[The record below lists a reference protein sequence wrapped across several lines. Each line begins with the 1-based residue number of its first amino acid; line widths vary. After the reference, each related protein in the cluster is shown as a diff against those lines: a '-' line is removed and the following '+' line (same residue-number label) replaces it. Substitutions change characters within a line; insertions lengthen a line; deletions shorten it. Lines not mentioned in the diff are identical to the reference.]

1 MYKCNLYNT
10 TDFFFFFRSLI
21 FKATFKN
28 MYVSPRL
35 TDSLKGEKPAD
46 SKVFIWIS
54 DRSFFG
60 SVSVIV
66 ISVSAFYYNRKP
78 LLIRLR
84 EWFSKYV
91 FCLLLVETMA
101 SYEKRPRIDI
111 KKFTVCSNVVVKCGT
126 KTVDLIRNYLYE
138 YDEFLFHLLSMNFL
152 WMVH

>member
-1 MYKCNLYNT
+1 
-10 TDFFFFFRSLI
+10 
-21 FKATFKN
+21 
-28 MYVSPRL
+28 MYVSPQL

-66 ISVSAFYYNRKP
+66 ISVSAFYYNRKL

-111 KKFTVCSNVVVKCGT
+111 KKFTTLRINKSLLISLT
-126 KTVDLIRNYLYE
+126 DLISISLVQDLFYYYFVHFILYNC
-138 YDEFLFHLLSMNFL
+138 LN
-152 WMVH
+152 